1 MMADERDAFIEQQ
14 GTPKQSTPQPD
25 RQSQVDDLEP
35 KGDDVDK
42 VKGGA
47 FIRSDSSDPQEG
59 GELTR

>member
-1 MMADERDAFIEQQ
+1 MADERDAFIEQQ

-35 KGDDVDK
+35 KGDDVGK